1 MHFASMSLGILDF
14 LIEWL
19 TTFLIWL
26 IGWVFDLI
34 FLLFADLLFSVGTAL
49 LEIVDMIQLIFR
61 KLSGLDTYWV
71 VQGSNSTKYEGV
83 DPLLALMTN
92 DDVIQILVTLTLVS
106 VVMVIVAAIIKIIQS
121 EFSSEG
127 AKNSKGAIFGTALKS
142 LLLFFLVPVC
152 CIGGVG
158 ISNALLKTID
168 RATNL
173 STGQATL
180 GSSIFVSAASNCNRV
195 RSGGN
200 WAAGSNY
207 LTSVGFT
214 GEVNDTNREAVA
226 DLIDMA
232 FKDNTLEGGTLLA
245 GVLNGTIT
253 GLAESSVNL
262 LNGLAKAQG
271 SIVMP
276 GQYFY
281 QSNGIVDMYYN
292 IKEMNFITYIGA
304 ALLAAMTMLNVSFG
318 MIMRLFNAVILFVI
332 SPPVVA
338 LMPLKSDAFTSWRRK
353 FVGQVLAAYG
363 TIVALNLLFI
373 ILPVVDSIK
382 LFAPL
387 GGVGGS
393 FDAGFDFNGI
403 NSFVSILFTLTGLF
417 MIKDITKMIS
427 EMVGAD
433 DAAASGAGM
442 AQKVGSTVGKIGAI
456 GIGGVAG
463 MAGKGVGAMLTKMG
477 HANAGAAF
485 GNMGN
490 KLFQNAKGTLG
501 AAANKGI
508 GSITGGAIK
517 GKFSE
522 ETDYDKAMAAKD
534 EKETAKKKRL
544 ESGELTMG
552 DYLGAKAK
560 ETGEAIGNSKW
571 GQWNKKV
578 FVDPVNKGRHAIQ
591 RVAGTVAAGTVGAVD
606 GLITGN
612 HGSKINKAK
621 IEAGMYARD
630 AWNGGKSGAVTGG
643 LFDVR
648 ELMGDGGAGQRKEE
662 RTNAAG
668 NQALD
673 NAAKK
678 LNDASQ
684 AIIDALSGKGFDSGF
699 SGLTSTQSLS
709 QLEAMIRA
717 LEGIESKSDVQKDL
731 LDRLTSAKG
740 LAANGKSGNTIQ
752 EYLSSQTYGDS
763 KVDLAGAI
771 EGIRTEA
778 NAVVS
783 GDIAVNV
790 SGTVKT
796 EQNVNDMAEKLVA
809 AMNPTMDK
817 TSEGFKLLVEKM
829 AKRLEEST
837 KAELEKMKEEIK

>member
-83 DPLLALMTN
+83 DPLLAMMTN

-318 MIMRLFNAVILFVI
+318 MIMRLFNAAILFVI

-427 EMVGAD
+427 EMIGAD

-463 MAGKGVGAMLTKMG
+463 MAGKGIGAALTKAG
-477 HANAGAAF
+477 HTKAGAAF

-534 EKETAKKKRL
+534 EKAKAKKIRA
-544 ESGELTMG
+544 ENGEFTMG
-552 DYLGAKAK
+552 DLMMDDVLPAVGKGLQVAGKHVGRAPGYLIGGVTGMVDKAIHKKNPFTGFVPGAQAGGNVMD
-560 ETGEAIGNSKW
+560 TIGGGIGIASKW
-571 GQWNKKV
+571 WTT
-578 FVDPVNKGRHAIQ
+578 PGRRIA
-591 RVAGTVAAGTVGAVD
+591 T
-606 GLITGN
+606 
-612 HGSKINKAK
+612 
-621 IEAGMYARD
+621 
-630 AWNGGKSGAVTGG
+630 
-643 LFDVR
+643 DVIS
-648 ELMGDGGAGQRKEE
+648 DGGKEE
-662 RTNAAG
+662 RRQTRE
-668 NQALD
+668 NQTGGKGLD
-673 NAAKK
+673 EAAKK
-678 LNDASQ
+678 LTEAADKLDKA
-684 AIIDALSGKGFDSGF
+684 ASGKTGVGDFVTTDSG
-699 SGLTSTQSLS
+699 QSLAN
-709 QLEAMIRA
+709 LEAMIRA
-717 LEGIESKSDVQKDL
+717 LEGIESKSDVQTDM
-731 LDRLTSAKG
+731 LDRLTSARTQLQSG
-740 LAANGKSGNTIQ
+740 RSLADVTS
-752 EYLSSQTYGDS
+752 YLNAS
-763 KVDLAGAI
+763 KFGAAGSDFATALAEITKEASAI
-771 EGIRTEA
+771 
-778 NAVVS
+778 
-783 GDIAVNV
+783 V
-790 SGTVKT
+790 SGTLTVDMSGKVSMDT
-796 EQNVNDMAEKLVA
+796 NVSNMAEEIVKRINGLSTIA
-809 AMNPTMDK
+809 KDADGKIIDTAIRQA
-817 TSEGFKLLVEKM
+817 VEKM

-837 KAELEKMKEEIK
+837 KAELEKMKAELK